1 MSDHDF
7 ERPGAVVHADP
18 AEWPYHVPPPEAPPP
33 AQLRDEQS
41 EDTVV
46 VTTNAA
52 VRRPRALGA
61 LQMVMVAGAVGALL
75 GGIVMAAV
83 MQPEPEAVSIPIT
96 LDTFPRT
103 FMGADR
109 NDLNL
114 RDAGFG
120 PTVERLDRE
129 FTKQL
134 ESFRFAYG
142 GRGAVFGYGR
152 LITLTIVDGILTPGV
167 PREGQL
173 DLTGRVRETRRL
185 VSLNTPLVSCTFEPQ
200 PNLDPDR
207 GIEELGMFSTIGHTE
222 CVLVDRARNLSLRL
236 ADNPAV
242 EGSDSVESASA
253 FSTELEG
260 LHAQLIG

>member
-7 ERPGAVVHADP
+7 ERPGALPHPDR
-18 AEWPYHVPPPEAPPP
+18 AEWPYQVPAPDAPPP
-33 AQLRDEQS
+33 APLREAQS
-41 EDTVV
+41 EETVV
-46 VTTNAA
+46 VTTEA
-52 VRRPRALGA
+52 VRRPRAPGTLQVAMAAGA
-61 LQMVMVAGAVGALL
+61 LGALL

-83 MQPEPEAVSIPIT
+83 LQPEPEAVPIPIT

-120 PTVERLDRE
+120 PTVQRLDRE
-129 FTKQL
+129 FMKQL

-185 VSLNTPLVSCTFEPQ
+185 VSLNTPLVSCTFEPE

-207 GIEELGMFSTIGHTE
+207 GIEELGQFSSIGHTE

-242 EGSDSVESASA
+242 LGSDSVESAST